1 MHDKVVVITGTSR
14 GVGLGI
20 AHEFL
25 RAGATV
31 VGCSRRAMDGLPG
44 ADSVP
49 GAADRAYQ
57 WVCDQDDWRQVRDH
71 LQRVV
76 DEFGRIDVL
85 VNNAGGTIPTP
96 HAEDVPPMVYAAQGL
111 GKVEDDIE
119 RTVLFHAFAVRNNLL
134 NPLTFSLLAAR
145 HMKQQPGWQSII
157 NISSAA
163 SDIAGAPTLVSYG
176 AAKSGMNHMTASL
189 AQEWGEFGIRVN
201 CLALG
206 ATITDGFTAF
216 VLGDSDPEGA
226 EYFKNVPIGR
236 GGYPEEVGR
245 MAVMLSSGEVDVIN
259 GTTIR
264 MQGGMSPDA
273 LYEPGIKTIKALLG
287 ES

>member
-1 MHDKVVVITGTSR
+1 MQDTIVVITGTSR
-14 GVGLGI
+14 GVGVGI

-31 VGCSRRAMDGLPG
+31 IGCSRRRMEGLPG
-44 ADSVP
+44 ADTVP
-49 GAADRAYQ
+49 GGVERSRQ

-85 VNNAGGTIPTP
+85 VNNAGGTIPAP
-96 HAEDVPPMVYAAQGL
+96 HAEDVHPMVYAAQGL

-119 RTVLFHAFAVRNNLL
+119 RTVLFHEFAIRNNLL
-134 NPLTFSLLAAR
+134 NPMTFSLLAAR
-145 HMKQQPGWQSII
+145 HMKQQDGWQSII

-163 SDIAGAPTLVSYG
+163 SDIAGSPTLVSYG
-176 AAKSGMNHMTASL
+176 AAKIGMNHMTASL

-216 VLGDSDPEGA
+216 VLGESDPEGK

-236 GGYPEEVGR
+236 GGHTDEVGK
-245 MAVMLSSGEVDVIN
+245 MALMLSSGEVDVIN
-259 GTTIR
+259 GATIR

-273 LYEPGIKTIKALLG
+273 LYEAGIKTIKDLIG